1 MILKKLLI
9 ENLRSYEKQEVD
21 FPKGSVLLSGDI
33 GSGKTTILMA
43 IEFALFGLQP
53 SQKGNSL
60 LRSGTDNAKVILEF
74 DVEDQ
79 QVVIERCL
87 KRGKKSISQEYATV
101 TIDDEKFEGSVTEV
115 KDRILRLLNYPLEF
129 SKKTNLLYKY
139 TVYTPQEEMKQIIM
153 EPGEI
158 RLNVLRH
165 VFGIDKYKRIE
176 ENTSILTSRL
186 REKIRINEGMV
197 YDLEDHKSLLNQK
210 KQNFFD
216 SKEKQ
221 NQAIL
226 EYKKLVV
233 ERETKEKSINEI
245 QEKIN
250 DKRSL
255 ENEKSKSLIL
265 ISEKN
270 QQIIG
275 LKNNIHNLKIQIDE
289 AKKSSFNVEEFNSL
303 NERIKFQESKEEDI
317 QKEYIQIIGKIN
329 SEESRKKELEIL
341 QIKLTGLHKCPTC
354 LQEVTEDYKKN
365 ILYKT
370 TDEIASSKNSMEN
383 LLKLKKD
390 FSDQLD
396 SIKRIK
402 EELKSKKSDLELLK
416 IKMEN
421 ILEKKNRVLD
431 IEQQKQLLEKDVEL
445 LSKHV
450 RTIEISISEF
460 SKYDSQFEVLNK
472 ELILAKKSE
481 NNSAIKLAEINKEI
495 QLLEIQI
502 KEKEQEINKKEDLK
516 KKIEK
521 IREIEYWI
529 SEKFINLVLFT
540 EKQVM
545 LRLKEEFSKLFSK
558 WFSILVSETLS
569 AKLDEDFS
577 PIIEQQDY
585 ELDYSF
591 LSGGERTAIALAYR
605 LSLNQVINSLLS
617 NIKTRNLVILDEPT
631 DGFSSQQLDKMQ
643 DVLNQLSIDQLI
655 LVSHEQKIEGFVDN
669 IIRLSKE
676 NNITKVG

>member
-9 ENLRSYEKQEVD
+9 ENLRSYEKQEVN

-115 KDRILRLLNYPLEF
+115 KDKILRLLNYPLEF

-221 NQAIL
+221 TQASIDH
-226 EYKKLVV
+226 KKLVS
-233 ERETKEKSINEI
+233 ERETKEKSINDI

-275 LKNNIHNLKIQIDE
+275 LKNNIYNLKIQIEE
-289 AKKSSFNVEEFNSL
+289 AKKSSFNVDEFNSL
-303 NERIKFQESKEEDI
+303 NERIKFQDLKEEEI

-329 SEESRKKELEIL
+329 SEESRKKELENL
-341 QIKLTGLHKCPTC
+341 KIKLTGLHKCPTC
-354 LQEVTEDYKKN
+354 LQDVTEDYKKN

-370 TDEIASSKNSMEN
+370 TDEISSSKTSMEN
-383 LLKLKKD
+383 LL
-390 FSDQLD
+390 
-396 SIKRIK
+396 
-402 EELKSKKSDLELLK
+402 
-416 IKMEN
+416 
-421 ILEKKNRVLD
+421 
-431 IEQQKQLLEKDVEL
+431 
-445 LSKHV
+445 
-450 RTIEISISEF
+450 
-460 SKYDSQFEVLNK
+460 
-472 ELILAKKSE
+472 
-481 NNSAIKLAEINKEI
+481 
-495 QLLEIQI
+495 
-502 KEKEQEINKKEDLK
+502 
-516 KKIEK
+516 
-521 IREIEYWI
+521 
-529 SEKFINLVLFT
+529 
-540 EKQVM
+540 
-545 LRLKEEFSKLFSK
+545 RL
-558 WFSILVSETLS
+558 T
-569 AKLDEDFS
+569 
-577 PIIEQQDY
+577 
-585 ELDYSF
+585 
-591 LSGGERTAIALAYR
+591 
-605 LSLNQVINSLLS
+605 
-617 NIKTRNLVILDEPT
+617 
-631 DGFSSQQLDKMQ
+631 
-643 DVLNQLSIDQLI
+643 
-655 LVSHEQKIEGFVDN
+655 
-669 IIRLSKE
+669 
-676 NNITKVG
+676 